1 MILFSNC
8 LFKRELDLYSIKYLY
23 SILYTGAALGSFLVA
38 LNKISV
44 DRYSW
49 KS

>member
-1 MILFSNC
+1 MILFGIC
-8 LFKRELDLYSIKYLY
+8 LFKRESDLYSIKYLY
-23 SILYTGAALGSFLVA
+23 NILYTGAALGSFLAA

-44 DRYSW
+44 DRYSC